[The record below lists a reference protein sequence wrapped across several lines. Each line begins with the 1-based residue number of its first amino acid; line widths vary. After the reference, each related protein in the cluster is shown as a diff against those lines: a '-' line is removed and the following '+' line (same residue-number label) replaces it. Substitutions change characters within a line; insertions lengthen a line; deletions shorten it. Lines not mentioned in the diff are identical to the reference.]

1 MSNLLTKYYQGLLQ
15 QIRSEVDLINTLF
28 EHQGLKG
35 EGNERLLRD
44 FLKDFVAKK
53 YGIGTGVVID
63 KMGKSSKQCDIII
76 YDEFLYPSVLT
87 HGKIQLFPVDVV
99 YATVEIK
106 TTLSFQKSKEACE
119 NILAAKSLEFIHHEW
134 SDMWMKVGQK
144 PYSTTPPIGCIF
156 AYNSETSVFNT
167 FKNWFQIENE
177 TLHSNS
183 LIPDLVVCLD
193 QGILHRM
200 DEGYKCQIPCAM
212 NEDNTPHLLDTK
224 PESLKSVINSIEYPI
239 VEHFIPGTGKRWVL
253 IDQSKV
259 FLFSILA
266 LNNLLTKKLI
276 SPRIDF
282 LDYMDEPNR
291 RAIWL

>member
-53 YGIGTGVVID
+53 YGIGTGVIID
-63 KMGKSSKQCDIII
+63 RMGKSSKQCDIII

-87 HGKIQLFPVDVV
+87 HGKVQLFPVDIV
-99 YATVEIK
+99 YATVEVK
-106 TTLSFQKSKEACE
+106 TTLSSQKSQEACE
-119 NILAAKSLEFIHHEW
+119 NILSAKSLEFIRYEW
-134 SDMWMKVGQK
+134 SDMWMKVGQV
-144 PYSTTPPIGCIF
+144 PYSTTPPVGCIF
-156 AYNSETSVFNT
+156 AYNSETSVFST
-167 FKNWFQIENE
+167 FKNWFQAEEI
-177 TLHSNS
+177 LQSNA
-183 LIPDLVVCLD
+183 PDLVVCLD
-193 QGILHRM
+193 QGILHRTSG
-200 DEGYKCQIPCAM
+200 GYQSQIPCAM
-212 NEDNTPHLLDTK
+212 NEDNTPCLLEIK
-224 PESLKSVINSIEYPI
+224 PESSKSVINSIEYPI
-239 VEHFIPGTGKRWVL
+239 VEHSIPNTGRRWVL
-253 IDQSKV
+253 VDQSKV

-291 RAIWL
+291 KAIWLD